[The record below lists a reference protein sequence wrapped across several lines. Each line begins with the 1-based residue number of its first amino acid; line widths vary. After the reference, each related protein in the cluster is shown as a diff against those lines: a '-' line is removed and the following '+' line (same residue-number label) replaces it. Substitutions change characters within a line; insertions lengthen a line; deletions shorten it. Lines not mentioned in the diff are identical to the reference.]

1 MWALDGKIS
10 PTLLRDDRR
19 APARHYEGE
28 QMPEGSAQTRTTT
41 PGKVGDVQFAGDRRG
56 KIDWRSRPASALG
69 QDVAAKRRR
78 IERRMERGLLLDG
91 LRKG

>member
-1 MWALDGKIS
+1 MS
-10 PTLLRDDRR
+10 
-19 APARHYEGE
+19 
-28 QMPEGSAQTRTTT
+28 EGSARTSTT
-41 PGKVGDVQFAGDRRG
+41 APGQVGDVQFAGRRTG

-69 QDVAAKRRR
+69 DGPATKRRR

>member
-1 MWALDGKIS
+1 
-10 PTLLRDDRR
+10 
-19 APARHYEGE
+19 
-28 QMPEGSAQTRTTT
+28 MPDGSAQTRTAA
-41 PGKVGDVQFAGDRRG
+41 PGKVGDIQFAGDRRG

>member
-1 MWALDGKIS
+1 
-10 PTLLRDDRR
+10 
-19 APARHYEGE
+19 
-28 QMPEGSAQTRTTT
+28 MPKGSAETSTTA
-41 PGKVGDVQFAGDRRG
+41 PGKVGDVQFAGDRMG

-69 QDVAAKRRR
+69 DDVATKRRQ

>member
-1 MWALDGKIS
+1 
-10 PTLLRDDRR
+10 
-19 APARHYEGE
+19 
-28 QMPEGSAQTRTTT
+28 MPKGSAQTSTTA
-41 PGKVGDVQFAGDRRG
+41 PGKVGDVQFAGNRRD

-69 QDVAAKRRR
+69 EDVAANRRK

>member
-1 MWALDGKIS
+1 VWAVDGEIGR
-10 PTLLRDDRR
+10 TLLRDDRR
-19 APARHYEGE
+19 APARHEEGE
-28 QMPEGSAQTRTTT
+28 QMPKGSARTSTT
-41 PGKVGDVQFAGDRRG
+41 APGKVGDIQFAGARGG

-69 QDVAAKRRR
+69 EDVASKRRR

>member
-1 MWALDGKIS
+1 MWSVDGTIG
-10 PTLLRDDRR
+10 PTLLRDDRQ
-19 APARHYEGE
+19 APARHDEGE
-28 QMPEGSAQTRTTT
+28 QMPEGSAETSTTA
-41 PGKVGDVQFAGDRRG
+41 PGKVGDVQFAGDRMG

-69 QDVAAKRRR
+69 DDVATKRRQ

>member
-1 MWALDGKIS
+1 MWPVDGKIS

-19 APARHYEGE
+19 APARHDEGE
-28 QMPEGSAQTRTTT
+28 QMPEGPAQTRTTA
-41 PGKVGDVQFAGDRRG
+41 PGKVGDIQFAGERRG

-69 QDVAAKRRR
+69 HDAAAKRRR

>member
-1 MWALDGKIS
+1 
-10 PTLLRDDRR
+10 
-19 APARHYEGE
+19 
-28 QMPEGSAQTRTTT
+28 MPKGSAQTSTTA
-41 PGKVGDVQFAGDRRG
+41 PGKVGDVQFAGNRTG

-69 QDVAAKRRR
+69 EDVAAKRRK

>member
-1 MWALDGKIS
+1 
-10 PTLLRDDRR
+10 
-19 APARHYEGE
+19 
-28 QMPEGSAQTRTTT
+28 MPEGSARTSTT
-41 PGKVGDVQFAGDRRG
+41 APGKVGDIQFAGTG

-69 QDVAAKRRR
+69 DGVATKRRR

>member
-1 MWALDGKIS
+1 MWAVDGTTG
-10 PTLLRDDRR
+10 PTLLRDDRQ
-19 APARHYEGE
+19 APARHDEGE
-28 QMPEGSAQTRTTT
+28 QMQKGPAQTRTTA
-41 PGKVGDVQFAGDRRG
+41 PGKVGDVQFAGNRKG

-91 LRKG
+91 LRKS

>member
-1 MWALDGKIS
+1 
-10 PTLLRDDRR
+10 
-19 APARHYEGE
+19 
-28 QMPEGSAQTRTTT
+28 MPKGSAQTSTST
-41 PGKVGDVQFAGDRRG
+41 PGKVGDVQFAGDRRGG

-69 QDVAAKRRR
+69 QDVAAQRRR

>member
-1 MWALDGKIS
+1 
-10 PTLLRDDRR
+10 
-19 APARHYEGE
+19 
-28 QMPEGSAQTRTTT
+28 MPKGSARTSTT
-41 PGKVGDVQFAGDRRG
+41 APGRVGDIQFAGNRAG

-69 QDVAAKRRR
+69 ENVSAKRRR

>member
-1 MWALDGKIS
+1 
-10 PTLLRDDRR
+10 
-19 APARHYEGE
+19 
-28 QMPEGSAQTRTTT
+28 MPKGSARTSTT
-41 PGKVGDVQFAGDRRG
+41 APGKVGDIQFAGNRTG

-69 QDVAAKRRR
+69 EDVATKRRR

>member
-1 MWALDGKIS
+1 
-10 PTLLRDDRR
+10 
-19 APARHYEGE
+19 
-28 QMPEGSAQTRTTT
+28 MPKGSAQRSTTT

-69 QDVAAKRRR
+69 QDVATKRRR

>member
-1 MWALDGKIS
+1 
-10 PTLLRDDRR
+10 
-19 APARHYEGE
+19 
-28 QMPEGSAQTRTTT
+28 MPKASAQTGTTA
-41 PGKVGDVQFAGDRRG
+41 PGKVGDVQFAGNRTG

-69 QDVAAKRRR
+69 EDVAAKRRK

>member
-1 MWALDGKIS
+1 
-10 PTLLRDDRR
+10 
-19 APARHYEGE
+19 
-28 QMPEGSAQTRTTT
+28 MPKGSAQTGTTT

-56 KIDWRSRPASALG
+56 GKIDWRSRPASALG
-69 QDVAAKRRR
+69 QDLAGKRRR